1 MDAGVKLKSAIS
13 GIAMGLIT
21 DGSRFAVLSDILG
34 DEDHLGDMDFKVT
47 GTRKGICATQMDL
60 KVDGLPYDIMLQALE
75 QAKNGRIHILNE
87 MDKTISKPA
96 DDYKPHAPRIEKL
109 TIEKE
114 FIGAI
119 IGPGGKIIQEMQ
131 RETGATIS
139 IEEVDGKGIVEIAS
153 ANKAA
158 IEDVKRRIKGIVAV
172 PEVGEVYEG
181 KVRSI
186 MAYGAFVEIL
196 PGKDGLL
203 HISEVA
209 WERLEN
215 VDGILKEGDIIQVK
229 LIEVDK
235 KTGKLK
241 LSRKAL
247 LPKPAGMPER
257 SKPAEDQ
264 SNGGKPQRKVPT
276 ENQD

>member
-1 MDAGVKLKSAIS
+1 MGVI
-13 GIAMGLIT
+13 
-21 DGSRFAVLSDILG
+21 
-34 DEDHLGDMDFKVT
+34 
-47 GTRKGICATQMDL
+47 
-60 KVDGLPYDIMLQALE
+60 
-75 QAKNGRIHILNE
+75 
-87 MDKTISKPA
+87 
-96 DDYKPHAPRIEKL
+96 
-109 TIEKE
+109 
-114 FIGAI
+114 
-119 IGPGGKIIQEMQ
+119 
-131 RETGATIS
+131 
-139 IEEVDGKGIVEIAS
+139 EIAS

-158 IEDVKRRIKGIVAV
+158 IEEVKRRNKGIVAI
-172 PEVGEVYEG
+172 PEIGEVYEG

-186 MAYGAFVEIL
+186 MPYGAFVEIL

-209 WERLEN
+209 WERLDSVE
-215 VDGILKEGDIIQVK
+215 GILKEGERIQVK

-257 SKPAEDQ
+257 SKPNEEQ

-276 ENQD
+276 ENQG